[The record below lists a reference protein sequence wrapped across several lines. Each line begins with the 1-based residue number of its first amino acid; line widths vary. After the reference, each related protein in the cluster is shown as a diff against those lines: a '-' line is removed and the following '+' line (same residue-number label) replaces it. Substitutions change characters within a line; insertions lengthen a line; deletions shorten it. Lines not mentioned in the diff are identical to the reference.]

1 MQRYTI
7 VIAVLVATCAVTAW
21 QWHEY
26 EHECEQARE
35 TVAGSADSIMNALVG
50 GVQSHRRLGPF
61 FEESTQAVLDG
72 LVRSRDVLAV
82 ALVSS
87 DGKEVFSAGN
97 VELLPLRTS
106 VKPGQYWDPAGFRQ
120 VAQVVLPAEPVGP
133 GRDFGRGYGGRGWG
147 RRGEFDETEAATS
160 FKPGDSATAVLI
172 VDRTRADH
180 AIARSRW
187 SRGLIVAVSW
197 AFIICVAVTWQAT
210 VRLTEAHG
218 RAAMFEAQSRHWQ
231 DLSQAAAGLA
241 HETRNPL
248 GLIRGWTQRLAEE
261 CPGGPEVQQKSQ
273 AVIEECDRLTA
284 RINQFLAFARPS
296 DPQRQR
302 FDPAEVV
309 AELSVLLEPDLAS
322 RSLVLRPPASGQTV
336 LADRELF
343 RQALFNLLLNA
354 LQASPDH
361 GTVEVMIDRDRSGRL
376 RLDVADRGPGVNR
389 ELIDRLFSP
398 YFTTR
403 DGGNGLGLAIVRRI
417 VVVHGWDVSYLPRL
431 GGGAIFRITGMHA

>member
-1 MQRYTI
+1 VQRYTI
-7 VIAVLVATCAVTAW
+7 IIAVFVATCAVTAW

-35 TVAGSADSIMNALVG
+35 IVAGSADSIMNALVG

-61 FEESTQAVLDG
+61 FEESMQAVLDG

-82 ALVSS
+82 ALIST
-87 DGKEVFSAGN
+87 DGNEAFSAGN
-97 VELLPLRTS
+97 MDLLPLRLS
-106 VKPGQYWDPAGFRQ
+106 AKPGQYWDPAGFRQ

-147 RRGEFDETEAATS
+147 RRGENDEAETASS

-172 VDRTRADH
+172 VDRARADYS
-180 AIARSRW
+180 IARARW

-197 AFIICVAVTWQAT
+197 AFIVCVAVTWQAT
-210 VRLTEAHG
+210 VRLTEARG
-218 RAAMFEAQSRHWQ
+218 RAVMFEAQSRHWQ

-302 FDPAEVV
+302 FDPVEVV
-309 AELSVLLEPDLAS
+309 KELSVLLEPDLA
-322 RSLVLRPPASGQTV
+322 LHDLTLQPPAPGLTLS
-336 LADRELF
+336 ADRELF

-361 GTVEVMIDRDRSGRL
+361 GIVEVKIEQDRGGRL

-403 DGGNGLGLAIVRRI
+403 EGGNGLGLAIVRRI
-417 VVVHGWDVSYLPRL
+417 AVAHGWDVTYLPRP
-431 GGGAIFRITGMHA
+431 GGGAIFRMTGMHA